1 MVLVFFVW
9 SGREPGPKGLR
20 GDQRYALK
28 GERDLCVRCRPI
40 REQTTPRWYPLAKSI
55 TKQMRSEMSSDA
67 DTEKD

>member
-1 MVLVFFVW
+1 MIAFGAAIDSEEKW
-9 SGREPGPKGLR
+9 E
-20 GDQRYALK
+20 RYALK